1 MNVGKL
7 STLDYL
13 VRPLGITMT
22 ISNATKTSPVG
33 TPFPHLLAPLDL
45 GFTQLAN
52 RTLMG
57 SMHTGLE
64 EEKSGFSK
72 LAAFYEE
79 RAKGGVGLIVTG
91 GVSPNKRGTLVPLG
105 SEMSHFWHVN
115 KHKEVTDAVHKYP
128 TKICLQLLHAGR
140 YAYHPFSLAPSKV
153 KAPINPFTPKAMS
166 QRQIKGT
173 IKDYAY
179 ASHLAAKAGYD
190 GVEIMGSEGYLI
202 NQFACIR
209 TNQRD
214 DDWGGSIENRMRLA
228 IETIKAVRAK
238 VGEKFI
244 IIFRLSMLD
253 LVEGGNSWDEVV
265 TMAKAV
271 EKAGATLINTGIGWH
286 EARVPTIVTS
296 VPRAAFTWI
305 TERMKKEVSI
315 PLVTTNRI
323 NTPEVAEEIL
333 STGQADMVSMA
344 RPFLADADFVN
355 KAAANKSDEI
365 NTCIGCNQA
374 CLDHVFQ
381 QKRASCL
388 VNPRA
393 CYETELNF
401 DTAKKRKK
409 LAVIGAGPAGLAFSV
424 YATERGH
431 QVELFDKISEIGG
444 QFNVAKQV
452 PGKEEFYETLRY
464 FNKQLALHKVPVH
477 LNNEQSAE
485 SLLAAGFD
493 EVILATGIKPRK
505 LDIEGIEHPKV
516 LSYLQVLREKVPVG
530 EKVAIIGAGGIG
542 FDVATYLAESGES
555 LTTNLEAW
563 LKNWGVDKNYQGL
576 GALIEG
582 DANPRQ
588 MPERQITL
596 LQRKKSKVGKGL
608 GKTSGWVHR
617 ANLLKNGVKMVP
629 NVSYKSISDDGLLI
643 EVDGKEQLLEVDN
656 VIICA
661 GQEPNRDLQKSLE
674 SGGLNVHLIGGAN
687 VAAELDAKRAIRQAA
702 ELAMVI

>member
-1 MNVGKL
+1 MT
-7 STLDYL
+7 ST
-13 VRPLGITMT
+13 VQ
-22 ISNATKTSPVG
+22 TKS
-33 TPFPHLLAPLDL
+33 PFPHLLAPLDL

-64 EEKSGFSK
+64 EEKGGFAK
-72 LAAFYEE
+72 LAAFYEA

-91 GVSPNKRGTLVPLG
+91 GVSPNMRGRIAPFG
-105 SEMSHFWHVN
+105 SELSHFWHVN
-115 KHKEVTDAVHKYP
+115 KHKQVTEAVHKYP
-128 TKICLQLLHAGR
+128 TKICLQLLHTGR
-140 YAYHPFSLAPSKV
+140 YAYHPFSVAPSKV
-153 KAPINPFTPKAMS
+153 KSPITPFTPKAMS
-166 QRQIKGT
+166 VRQINTT
-173 IKDYAY
+173 IKDYAH
-179 ASHLAAKAGYD
+179 SSSLAAKAGYD

-202 NQFACIR
+202 NQFACLR
-209 TNQRD
+209 TNKRSD
-214 DDWGGSIENRMRLA
+214 EWGGGIENRMRLA

-296 VPRAAFTWI
+296 VPRAAFTWV
-305 TERMKKEVSI
+305 TEKMKKEVSI
-315 PLVTTNRI
+315 PLITTNRI
-323 NTPEVAEEIL
+323 NTPEVAENIL
-333 STGQADMVSMA
+333 ATGQADMVSMA

-355 KAAANKSDEI
+355 KASENKSDEI

-388 VNPRA
+388 VNPMA
-393 CYETELNF
+393 CYETELTLNPL
-401 DTAKKRKK
+401 DKSNKAKK

-424 YATERGH
+424 YAAQRGH

-444 QFNVAKQV
+444 QFNVAKQI

-464 FNKQLALHKVPVH
+464 FNKQLTLLNVPVH
-477 LNNEQSAE
+477 LNNEQS
-485 SLLAAGFD
+485 SDKLLAAGFD

-505 LDIEGIEHPKV
+505 LDIEGIDHPKV
-516 LSYLQVLREKVPVG
+516 LSYLQVLRDKVVVG

-542 FDVATYLAESGES
+542 FDVATYLAENGES
-555 LTTNLEAW
+555 LTTDLNAW
-563 LKNWGVDKNYQGL
+563 LKNWGVDKDYQQS
-576 GALIEG
+576 GALLEKKL
-582 DANPRQ
+582 AKSHA
-588 MPERQITL
+588 PERQITL
-596 LQRKKSKVGKGL
+596 LQRKTTKVGKGL

-617 ANLLKNGVKMVP
+617 ANLIKNGVKMRPGV
-629 NVSYKSISDDGLLI
+629 NYKSITDNGLLI
-643 EVDGKEQLLEVDN
+643 EIDGKEELLPVDN

-661 GQEPNRDLQKSLE
+661 GQEPNRDLQQALE
-674 SGGLNVHLIGGAN
+674 DGGINVHLIGGAN